1 MFLQFIHSKKSVFY
15 LVLVETDMV
24 SLDSIPIHIINLPER
39 KDRWKQVL
47 KTLYLSKL
55 PLHNAYRFNAVNG
68 YTLSPSELAQIV
80 SPNALSRLLSQ
91 FEYRTKHDQITLGG
105 VGCYLS
111 HIRIWKMLLESDH
124 THFMI
129 LEDDCVLE
137 KDTVQT
143 INNTLSNLPSDF
155 DFLFLG
161 TVISPRKRT
170 FTESL
175 HDGIVKLH
183 TVYGMHAYIISK
195 DAVRKLLH
203 NALPINYQL
212 DSYLSYN
219 NHDLKMYELV
229 PNIASQSG
237 LGVTDIQNSCRSCGE
252 LSQVYEIKGDKV
264 VVHYSDVNI
273 SAIVVKYLSNIA
285 SIALVLALMLIAV
298 SKVSKV

>member
-1 MFLQFIHSKKSVFY
+1 
-15 LVLVETDMV
+15 MV
-24 SLDSIPIHIINLPER
+24 VKLESIPIHIINLPER

-47 KTLYLSKL
+47 KTLYLSGL

-68 YTLSPSELAQIV
+68 YTQSPSELAQIV

-111 HIRIWKMLLESDH
+111 HLSIWKMLLESDH

-137 KDTVQT
+137 KDTMQR
-143 INNTLSNLPSDF
+143 IQITLSNLTNDF

-161 TVISPRKRT
+161 TVISPLKRT
-170 FTESL
+170 FTDTE
-175 HDGIVKLH
+175 GVGVVKLH

-195 DAVRKLLH
+195 DAVRKLFH

-212 DSYLSYN
+212 DSYVSYN
-219 NHDLKMYELV
+219 NKDLKMYELV
-229 PNIASQSG
+229 PNIATQSG
-237 LGVTDIQNSCRSCGE
+237 IGATDIQNSCRSCGE

-273 SAIVVKYLSNIA
+273 FAMVVKYMSQIGSWLLI
-285 SIALVLALMLIAV
+285 LAMLLIAV
-298 SKVSKV
+298 SNISNTPKYRQFGLK